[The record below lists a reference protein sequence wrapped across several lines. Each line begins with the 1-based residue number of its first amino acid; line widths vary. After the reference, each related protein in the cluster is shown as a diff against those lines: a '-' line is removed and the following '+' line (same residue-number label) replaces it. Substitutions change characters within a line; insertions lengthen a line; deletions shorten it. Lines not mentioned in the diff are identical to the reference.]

1 LALQGV
7 LISRAMYRNIWNE
20 SFPSLC
26 SISFYNANAIKA
38 LTVTG
43 FKVDNF
49 IVTEEI
55 IYKDIPFDY
64 VMFRFVKSDGYTV
77 SREVKLNRN
86 KFTDRIHSCVR
97 HENEGFALIDV
108 SNTPM
113 AEVPSL
119 NVASCS
125 RISIGQPIAIMG
137 FHYDRENLTF
147 LQGIISSNVKL
158 EEGKEFLQ
166 FNASVRQ
173 GFSGSPLINV
183 ETGRVVGVVG
193 HRLTSHSKE
202 YDKFKQI
209 IDDNLALLQP
219 ALGEL
224 KVGPIDPIQVLIASQ
239 NQLKQLGRELYK
251 SSHSSFGYA
260 HKIDNLS
267 YYLS

>member
-1 LALQGV
+1 
-7 LISRAMYRNIWNE
+7 MYRNIWNE

-26 SISFYNANAIKA
+26 SISFYNANGIKA

-43 FKVDNF
+43 FKVDNY

-55 IYKDIPFDY
+55 IYKENPFDY
-64 VMFRFVKSDGYTV
+64 VMFRFVKSDGYSL
-77 SREVKLNRN
+77 SREIKLNYN
-86 KFTDRIHSCVR
+86 KFLDRIHSCVKL
-97 HENEGFALIDV
+97 ENEGFALIDI
-108 SNTPM
+108 SNTPI
-113 AEVPSL
+113 AELPSL
-119 NVASCS
+119 HTASCS
-125 RISIGQPIAIMG
+125 RIAIGHPIAILG

-158 EEGKEFLQ
+158 EDGKEFLQ

-183 ETGRVVGVVG
+183 ETGKVVGVVG
-193 HRLTSHSKE
+193 HRLTTHSKE

-209 IDDNLALLQP
+209 IEDNLAMLRP
-219 ALGEL
+219 ALGEM
-224 KVGPIDPIQVLIASQ
+224 KAGPIDPVQVLIASQ